1 MGNVAEIP
9 LRCGKTIP
17 SSTER
22 NSMFYVVLIV
32 IAVVLAGALYLVR
45 GRSA

>member
-1 MGNVAEIP
+1 MQGDD
-9 LRCGKTIP
+9 P

-45 GRSA
+45 GRSSA